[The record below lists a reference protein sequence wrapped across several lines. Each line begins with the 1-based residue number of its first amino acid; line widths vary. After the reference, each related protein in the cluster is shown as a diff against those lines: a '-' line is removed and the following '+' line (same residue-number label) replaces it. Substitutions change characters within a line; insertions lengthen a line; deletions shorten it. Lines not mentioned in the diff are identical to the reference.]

1 MAREQDALHP
11 IPELSGG
18 CVMEWITR
26 VMVVL
31 FVRLLARAEQVALNT
46 GDPLRDSAKPRV

>member
-1 MAREQDALHP
+1 MHFTP
-11 IPELSGG
+11 SPELSGG

>member
-1 MAREQDALHP
+1 MAMEQDALHP

-31 FVRLLARAEQVALNT
+31 FVRLLARAQQVALNT